1 MSKEQNNR
9 NSPNKYVRFTSV
21 AFTMGATIFLGNLLG
36 KWLDA
41 HYEKEFWETT
51 VTLLSV
57 FISIY
62 MVIAQVIKVSKE
74 ENE

>member
-1 MSKEQNNR
+1 MPQQPKKEK
-9 NSPNKYVRFTSV
+9 SPNKYIRFTSV

-36 KWLDA
+36 KWLDSK
-41 HYEKEFWETT
+41 YGKEFWESTI
-51 VTLLSV
+51 TLLAI

-74 ENE
+74 ND